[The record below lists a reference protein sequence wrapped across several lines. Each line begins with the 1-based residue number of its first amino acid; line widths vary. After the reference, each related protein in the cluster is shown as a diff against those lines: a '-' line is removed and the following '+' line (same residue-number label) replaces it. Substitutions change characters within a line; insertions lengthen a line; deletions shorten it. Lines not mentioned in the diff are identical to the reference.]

1 MIIHSAQELK
11 RYQQATDKSMK
22 ILKRLFEATIEGAT
36 PQQIDNLADRECQKL
51 GVIPCFK
58 GVGPKNNKYRR
69 ATCISVNDTVVHGIP
84 ENEPLKKGD
93 LVKVDFGINDRGWIT
108 DHCFS
113 KSIGKPQPA
122 DQELLLV
129 ARKAIIAGAKLAIVG
144 KKTGDIGAKI
154 QEIIEN
160 AGFSV
165 VKEFVGHGV
174 GHSMHDSPQLPAYGQ
189 KGTGV
194 KLKEGMILC
203 VEAQILASQSDRV
216 YVEDNGWTVKTVD
229 GAKAAM
235 FEYMVVVGKKEAIFL
250 TDTRDWPLF

>member
-1 MIIHSAQELK
+1 MIIRSVQELK
-11 RYQQATDKSMK
+11 RYQQAADKSIK
-22 ILKRLFEATIEGAT
+22 ILKKLFDATIEGAT
-36 PQQIDNLADRECQKL
+36 PQQIDNLADQECQKM
-51 GVIPCFK
+51 GVSPCFK
-58 GVGPKNNKYRR
+58 GVGPKNNKYRW

-93 LVKVDFGINDRGWIT
+93 LVKVDFGINDQGWIT

-113 KSIGKPQPA
+113 KSIAKPSSA
-122 DQELLLV
+122 DQELLTV

-144 KKTGDIGAKI
+144 KKTGDIGAKM
-154 QEIIEN
+154 QEIIEKAN
-160 AGFSV
+160 FSV

-174 GHSMHDSPQLPAYGQ
+174 GHSLHDGPQLPAYGR

-194 KLKEGMILC
+194 DLKEGMVLC
-203 VEAQILASQSDRV
+203 VEAQVLASQSDRV
-216 YVEDNGWTVKTVD
+216 YVDDNGWTVKTVD

-235 FEYMVVVGKKEAIFL
+235 FEYMVIVGKKEAIFL